1 MVQSHHGAIFE
12 HDSSFYSARFHYQK
26 PVLTHS
32 FFHEDHTGEVLA
44 QGLKDALSSWSLKE
58 DKLTCITTDNG
69 QNIAKAISLNDWTR
83 LQCFS
88 HRRHLAIGELLYKVV
103 LLNFRFFKL
112 NILWK
117 KKIVPEKHD
126 LNSKQKNCDSHFF
139 QYRTALL
146 PAISQ
151 LYNWLFII

>member
-12 HDSSFYSARFHYQK
+12 HDGSFIVPDFTIKSRCLQT
-26 PVLTHS
+26 V
-32 FFHEDHTGEVLA
+32 FFPEDHTGEALA